1 MAMYHTIYLSFE
13 EDGRDYI
20 GKHSTNNPYDG
31 YLGSFKDDTF
41 NPTNK
46 IILEYATTEEGAI
59 RAEMRWQRVFNV
71 VEDPQFANRSYQTST
86 GFYFNRAG
94 VLHTEKAKQK
104 IKEAVTGEKNPNFG
118 KTPTEETKQKMSA
131 SQTGRCVT
139 EETKQKLKEALTGEK
154 NFMFGKTGDKCHM
167 FGKTLPDKT
176 KDKMSK
182 AKIGEKNPNFGKKW
196 WVNKLGERLFQTECP
211 GEGWQN
217 GMKWKG

>member
-1 MAMYHTIYLSFE
+1 MYHTVYLSFE

-59 RAEMRWQRVFNV
+59 KAEMRWQRVFNV

-86 GFYFNRAG
+86 GFVAG
-94 VLHTEKAKQK
+94 FK
-104 IKEAVTGEKNPNFG
+104 KEEHPLFGVKRPEMSGDKNPACRPEVGEKI
-118 KTPTEETKQKMSA
+118 S
-131 SQTGRCVT
+131 
-139 EETKQKLKEALTGEK
+139 QKLKGKPRPAIQGDNHYMRREGRAGFGGCGDDNIARRPEVRAVLSAQKQGE
-154 NFMFGKTGDKCHM
+154 G
-167 FGKTLPDKT
+167 
-176 KDKMSK
+176 
-182 AKIGEKNPNFGKKW
+182 NPAYGRKW
-196 WVNKLGERLFQTECP
+196 WVNKLGERLYQTKCP

-217 GMKWKG
+217 GRKWKG